1 MAEESSKAL
10 FRCEKEVGEFVTK
23 VITRYGAEKERC
35 KTDEDYDRII
45 EEERHAINSITTKKY
60 LSSIPL
66 QATKE
71 ERHLIYRKLT
81 NRMLACHS
89 ISNLLKRLLQGKI
102 DIPEFIE
109 RAEKKLAMDNELN
122 RMLNKEIDEAE
133 YAEWMYQNGITEEDI
148 EELE

>member
-10 FRCEKEVGEFVTK
+10 FQCEKEVGEYVTR
-23 VITRYGAEKERC
+23 VIRRYGTEKDKC
-35 KTDEDYDRII
+35 KTDEELDHLM
-45 EEERHAINSITTKKY
+45 EGELHAVDSITTKKY
-60 LSSIPL
+60 LDSIPP
-66 QATKE
+66 QANKE
-71 ERHLIYRKLT
+71 ERHLIYRELT